1 MGMGGG
7 GGWHA
12 AVVVNSEENVKVSV
26 TLKMCHGQCQG
37 QSALATEK
45 RENRK
50 KTLFA
55 WENRHLSKINPRV
68 VQ

>member
-1 MGMGGG
+1 MGMGG

-50 KTLFA
+50 KTAFRVG
-55 WENRHLSKINPRV
+55 EPSSQQDNPRV